1 LEKAPRNGI
10 LATFQTLQVKVDDLE
25 AAHKRLRQHNTEFTE
40 RNEIYA
46 QVIHALTTELA
57 HLRKAQ
63 TPPPNVRQPP
73 TDTTASPRT

>member
-1 LEKAPRNGI
+1 M
-10 LATFQTLQVKVDDLE
+10 TFQTLQAKFDDLE

-46 QVIHALTTELA
+46 QVVHALTTELA
-57 HLRKAQ
+57 HLRRAQ
-63 TPPPNVRQPP
+63 TPPPNVQRLP